1 MDKALGRTLFAALAL
16 TVGMGL
22 HAADKKGDGK
32 VSGNDRHFVTTAA
45 EDGLAEVELGK
56 LAQQNGSSAAVKQFG
71 QRMVDDHGK
80 ANKELESI
88 ASKLG
93 VTPPKDPG
101 KHQGDIKKF
110 SKLTGD
116 KFDREYAE
124 HMVKDHEKAVSLF
137 EKQSKSGDA
146 DELKQFASK
155 TLPTLQE
162 HLKMA
167 RSLQG
172 QKKETVRRLGAQR
185 RAKA

>member
-1 MDKALGRTLFAALAL
+1 MEKALGRTLFAALAL

-32 VSGNDRHFVTTAA
+32 LSGNDRRFVTTAA

-56 LAQQNGSSAAVKQFG
+56 IAQQNGASAAVKQFG
-71 QRMVDDHGK
+71 QRMVDDHSK
-80 ANKELESI
+80 AGKELEAI

-93 VTPPKDPG
+93 VTPPKEPG
-101 KHQGDIKKF
+101 SKHQGDIKKF
-110 SKLTGD
+110 SKLTGE

-137 EKQSKSGDA
+137 EKQAKSGDA

-167 RSLQG
+167 RSLNTS
-172 QKKETVRRLGAQR
+172 KK
-185 RAKA
+185 